1 MGTGEYPLL
10 AGNDTCFLGFRWTGS
25 QMGKLYGWLLSGTK
39 VCIFRN
45 SGLVSGVKWSKA
57 VLEGGDMR
65 KWYVPLTVL
74 GVGSIGALLVSDRG
88 RRVLQLALD
97 RLGEA
102 PERLLEWNDA
112 AQAEL
117 ERIQKSLN
125 QLSESLGA
133 AR

>member
-1 MGTGEYPLL
+1 
-10 AGNDTCFLGFRWTGS
+10 
-25 QMGKLYGWLLSGTK
+25 
-39 VCIFRN
+39 
-45 SGLVSGVKWSKA
+45 
-57 VLEGGDMR
+57 MR

-74 GVGSIGALLVSDRG
+74 GLGSIGALLVSDRG

-97 RLGEA
+97 RLVEA
-102 PERLLEWNDA
+102 PDRLLEWNDA

-125 QLSESLGA
+125 QLSESLGV

>member
-1 MGTGEYPLL
+1 MIPASYGSLGRSKL
-10 AGNDTCFLGFRWTGS
+10 ANFFP
-25 QMGKLYGWLLSGTK
+25 WLLSGTK

-45 SGLVSGVKWSKA
+45 SGLVSCVKWSKA
-57 VLEGGDMR
+57 VLQGGDMR

-74 GVGSIGALLVSDRG
+74 GLGSIGALLVSDRG
-88 RRVLQLALD
+88 RRVLQLAID

-102 PERLLEWNDA
+102 PDRLLEWNDA

-125 QLSESLGA
+125 QLSESLGV